1 LHFISSGARPGAWN
15 MAMDRYLVERVS
27 EGRLGLVLRTYGW
40 SPPCVSI
47 GRFQDPLREVDPEV
61 LRSRGIGIVRRPTG
75 GRAVL
80 HSSEV
85 TYSVVAPE
93 GHPMVS
99 GPIEESLRK
108 VASPLVDAIRSL
120 GIDAGVN
127 RADRHLAGRG
137 ASQNPCFTSHGRSEI
152 TTGDGRKLVGS
163 AQARTRGVFLEHGS
177 ILLDNDQPAMASL
190 LPSSVEEGRRSLLRD
205 RLSRGTGSLR
215 ESLPDLGP
223 EAVERALA
231 EAFACASGEEM
242 ESIDPGDL
250 ETDRFR
256 ELEEEFARLGN
267 ELGIG

>member
-1 LHFISSGARPGAWN
+1 LHCVSSGARHGAWN
-15 MAMDRYLVERVS
+15 MAMDMYLVELVS
-27 EGRLGLVLRTYGW
+27 EGGFGLVLRTYGW

-47 GRFQDPLREVDPEV
+47 GRFQDPLREVDPAM
-61 LRSRGIGIVRRPTG
+61 LRSEGIGIVRRPTG

-80 HSSEV
+80 HRSEV

-120 GIDAGVN
+120 GIDARVN

-137 ASQNPCFTSHGRSEI
+137 RSSNPCFTSHGRSEI

-163 AQARTRGVFLEHGS
+163 AQARGRGVFLEHGS
-177 ILLDNDQPAMASL
+177 ILLDNDQPVMASL
-190 LPSSVEEGRRSLLRD
+190 LPPSVDEGRRSALRES
-205 RLSRGTGSLR
+205 LSMCTGSLR

-223 EAVERALA
+223 EDVERALA
-231 EAFACASGEEM
+231 DAFARASGEEM
-242 ESIDPGDL
+242 VFIDPGEL
-250 ETDRFR
+250 ATDRFR
-256 ELEEEFARLGN
+256 ELEIQCARIGH